1 MVAKNLNERSAIEIA
16 SGIVAAEFTA
26 EAVMRDCLERI
37 EAREDA
43 LSAWASVDPD
53 LAMAEAQ
60 AKDKAPAKG
69 VLHGVPIGVKDVIDT
84 NDYPTE
90 MGSPIYAGHRP
101 KNDAACVS
109 LLRAA
114 GAIIL
119 GKTVTCEFAG
129 MTPGATRNP
138 LDATRTPGGSS
149 SGSAAAVA
157 DNMVHIAL
165 GTQTRGSILRPASYC
180 GIVGYKPSFGLV
192 ARGGLKFAAESFDT
206 IGVLARNIDDA
217 ELSEGNY
224 CACRRWLRFPRFQT
238 GIR

>member
-1 MVAKNLNERSAIEIA
+1 MVAKNLNERSATEIA
-16 SGIVAAEFTA
+16 NGIAAAEFTA

-37 EAREDA
+37 EAREGA
-43 LSAWASVDPD
+43 LSAWACVDPE

-69 VLHGVPIGVKDVIDT
+69 VLHGVPLGVKDVIDT

-101 KNDAACVS
+101 ENDAACVS

-119 GKTVTCEFAG
+119 GKTITCEFAG
-129 MTPGATRNP
+129 MTPGTTRNP
-138 LDATRTPGGSS
+138 LDDTRTPGGSS

-157 DNMVHIAL
+157 DNMVHVAL
-165 GTQTRGSILRPASYC
+165 GTQTRGSIDRTNCSC
-180 GIVGYKPSFGLV
+180 I
-192 ARGGLKFAAESFDT
+192 
-206 IGVLARNIDDA
+206 IM
-217 ELSEGNY
+217 
-224 CACRRWLRFPRFQT
+224 
-238 GIR
+238 